1 MVTFFLV
8 FLIMKCRD
16 NHNDLLN
23 IIGRPAVWSAGISN
37 PFVSDPTNMPFA
49 AGPLRFNWPPSA
61 NRPIPLR
68 TPESPPEVT
77 SERSS
82 GWHGA
87 LADLEDMDDREL
99 SVDGPS
105 LYNLLVGDI
114 DALDAASDLSL
125 TPRRRT
131 DRAASVGKNALNY
144 PEAEVLDDDV
154 VERVAEAYEECMVEY
169 LKQKPSFEEIVT
181 ELSLLVPTASSL
193 KPLVAGDFLD
203 LDGPR
208 LAVALQVAAVS
219 GPSVWVPLHMELRR
233 RCGYVR

>member
-1 MVTFFLV
+1 
-8 FLIMKCRD
+8 MKCLVHD
-16 NHNDLLN
+16 NDLLI
-23 IIGRPAVWSAGISN
+23 IIGRSAMWSMEATN
-37 PFVSDPTNMPFA
+37 PFVSEPTNLPFP
-49 AGPLRFNWPPSA
+49 AGPLRFDLPPPDD
-61 NRPIPLR
+61 RPDPLR
-68 TPESPPEVT
+68 TLEPLPVIT
-77 SERSS
+77 SDRIS

-87 LADLEDMDDREL
+87 LPDLENMDDHNL
-99 SVDGPS
+99 PGDVPS
-105 LYNLLVGDI
+105 FLDLLVGDI
-114 DALDAASDLSL
+114 DALDAASDLRL
-125 TPRRRT
+125 TPQRRMGRP
-131 DRAASVGKNALNY
+131 ALAGKNALNY

-181 ELSLLVPTASSL
+181 ELSLLVPTSRSL
-193 KPLVAGDFLD
+193 KPLAAGDFLD